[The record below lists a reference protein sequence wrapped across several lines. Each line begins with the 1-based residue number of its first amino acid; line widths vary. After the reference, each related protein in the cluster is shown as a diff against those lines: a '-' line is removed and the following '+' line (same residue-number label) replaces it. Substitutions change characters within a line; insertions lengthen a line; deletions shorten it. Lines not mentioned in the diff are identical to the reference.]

1 VILSFSSRHIKPSR
15 RGGSH
20 ATSGKSSLLCIYLR
34 VFLSGVV
41 VQYTVF
47 VHRMFCSGSHSHF
60 FVLGVLYI
68 KKALV
73 ENEYTSFQRKT
84 GNCPPSKV

>member
-20 ATSGKSSLLCIYLR
+20 ATSGKSSLLCTYLR

-47 VHRMFCSGSHSHF
+47 VHRMFCLGSHSHF

-73 ENEYTSFQRKT
+73 ENEYT
-84 GNCPPSKV
+84 